1 MLPET
6 HLAAPFA
13 GPNFLVL
20 PFLMGTGFINTSGIH
35 EWVLGG
41 ILCRE
46 ERLALRK
53 GVKATLTPSWV
64 FLSVAEIKG
73 RWKKK
78 TQRVS
83 HQLPAAFDAKDKYS
97 QDLCPPGIDRNH
109 FQVNARIPLEGRLPC
124 LAGFQWG
131 ISIQQSFHTGRGLF
145 ICIMKPLRVC
155 KIPNH
160 PPKIKSHTPQLQR

>member
-13 GPNFLVL
+13 VPTFLVL

-46 ERLALRK
+46 ERLVLRK
-53 GVKATLTPSWV
+53 GVKATLTSSWV

-73 RWKKK
+73 RWKKNPEGF
-78 TQRVS
+78 TPVASSIWCQG
-83 HQLPAAFDAKDKYS
+83 QILT
-97 QDLCPPGIDRNH
+97 DLCPPGIDRNH

-155 KIPNH
+155 KILYH
-160 PPKIKSHTPQLQR
+160 PQKIKSHTPQLQR